1 MIDEA
6 GLVAELKAA
15 IKRKTWGAIGWAKWH
30 GISASVVSK
39 IANGHRP
46 PTEAIANALG
56 YVRVV
61 RFHKPGEKHDDR

>member
-6 GLVAELKAA
+6 GIVAELRAA
-15 IKRKTWGAIGWAKWH
+15 IKRERWGAIAWAEKH
-30 GISASVVSK
+30 GISPSVVSK

-56 YVRVV
+56 FVRVV
-61 RFHKPGEKHDDR
+61 RFHKLGENHDG

>member
-1 MIDEA
+1 MLTERQ
-6 GLVAELKAA
+6 LLAELFD
-15 IKRKTWGAIGWAKWH
+15 AIGHEGSAATFSDKH
-30 GISASVVSK
+30 GLARSDVSK

-61 RFHKPGEKHDDR
+61 RFHKLGDKTDG

>member
-1 MIDEA
+1 MIDEN

-15 IKRKTWGAIGWAKWH
+15 IKREHWAIAWAEKH
-30 GISASVVSK
+30 GISPPVVSR
-39 IANGHRP
+39 IVNGTRP

-61 RFHKPGEKHDDR
+61 RFHKLGEKHDG